1 MTYHKVVPESV
12 WQTEKTSHDL
22 CYITETFIDN
32 HTCTEQGLYSASQ
45 QGEELLQESL
55 VSKVRDATNTH
66 QSDLALIWLR
76 RETFCKLKDSE

>member
-1 MTYHKVVPESV
+1 MGKKKTFHR
-12 WQTEKTSHDL
+12 KTSHDF

-55 VSKVRDATNTH
+55 VSKVGDATNTH
-66 QSDLALIWLR
+66 QSDFALIWLS
-76 RETFCKLKDSE
+76 RETFCKLKRF